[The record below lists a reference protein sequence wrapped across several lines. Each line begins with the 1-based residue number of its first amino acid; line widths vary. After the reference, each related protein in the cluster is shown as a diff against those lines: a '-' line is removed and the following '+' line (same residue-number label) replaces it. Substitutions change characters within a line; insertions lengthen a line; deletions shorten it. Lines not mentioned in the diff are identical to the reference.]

1 VEVPAI
7 SKLVLWFFRRIVR
20 GYFRR
25 HFTAVRMSRAS
36 LQTTFDDERLIVY
49 ANHGSWWDPM
59 VLVLLG
65 EKLMPAR
72 RHYAPIDAAMLKRYA
87 IFRHLGMF
95 GVEMETARGAAQ
107 FLRMGPTIL
116 DRGGVLWVTPQ
127 GRFADARER
136 PLAFKP
142 GLAALATKTRGGCT
156 VLPMAIEYVFW
167 NQRLPEAL
175 LRFGAPVHVKGQTV
189 QEVQQ
194 QLEASLLD
202 TMEALKAEVIARD
215 PASFVVLHSGT
226 VGTGGFYELGQR
238 ALAWLRLRRFEP
250 EHGAAAPHP
259 VRPDERG

>member
-36 LQTTFDDERLIVY
+36 VTTSFADERLIVY

-65 EKLMPAR
+65 EKLLPGR
-72 RHYAPIDAAMLKRYA
+72 RHYAPIDASMLERYA

-95 GVEMETARGAAQ
+95 GVEIETARGAAQ
-107 FLRMGPTIL
+107 FLRMGHAIL
-116 DRGGVLWVTPQ
+116 GSGGVLWVTPQ

-136 PLAFKP
+136 PLHFKP

-175 LRFGAPVHVKGQTV
+175 LRFGEPVHVKGQSV
-189 QEVQQ
+189 EQVQQ

-202 TMEALKAEVIARD
+202 AMEALKAEAIARD
-215 PASFVVLHSGT
+215 PAAFIVLHSGT

-238 ALAWLRLRRFEP
+238 ATAWLRRKRFEP
-250 EHGAAAPHP
+250 EHGAATPQPAQTDK
-259 VRPDERG
+259 RA